1 MMEHTPM
8 ERFPLTEKLSLHAKH
23 VLKEARDIAFYSHCS
38 HIEPKHLFLALF
50 LEQGSLGKVLLENIG
65 FKQEPLGKITHV
77 AKNIKKTKRGTQE
90 KSLLGF
96 SPSLKK
102 IFTRSFIVAAEVQS
116 PYVGTEHLACA
127 LTESDDADIAS
138 LFNDFALEREKSLET
153 IHAHL
158 NYDHLPPLSKMFN
171 LPEIS
176 LARKKNIRSTQ
187 TPFLDQY
194 TTNLGKDTPDEPFIG
209 RERELERLIHILGRK
224 QKNNPLL
231 LGDPG
236 VGKTALVTALAKKIN
251 SGTGGNFL
259 AEKRILSLDLAL
271 VVAGTSFRGEFE
283 ARLKE
288 IIREVKNDP
297 NVILFVDEIHTLV
310 GAGNT
315 SGGLDAANILKPAL
329 ARGDIRLIG
338 ATTFTEYKRHIEKDP
353 ALDRRFQSILV
364 REPSRDEALA
374 ILLQSKRAFENFHEV
389 TLSDE
394 IIALALDAAL
404 RHIHDRFLPDKAFD
418 LIDEASSAVKHKTE
432 EILIPDK
439 NISALRERLS
449 GLIAEKNL
457 ALEEE
462 NYDMASGLYHEEK
475 QTASALAIL
484 EKNKISPKK
493 KLRPIVT
500 QEDLILALARS
511 TGIPHEKL
519 ALNQTSLSQKHIEM
533 TLEQSVIG
541 QKEATD
547 TIARALVRA
556 AAGIRDTDR
565 PIASFLFLGPS
576 GVGKTLLA
584 KTIAMQFF
592 GSDHA
597 FIRLDMSEFGERH
610 NVAQMIGSPAGY
622 VGYGEGGKLTEK
634 IRREPHSVVLFDEIE
649 KAHPDTANILLQI
662 LEDGFLTDAEG
673 RKADF
678 RHALIILTSNIGTLA
693 FTESAKIGFEQLTD
707 SHDFKERF
715 RSIKSSVLDELK
727 KTLRP
732 ELLSR
737 LGETLVFQPL
747 THAAIEAIVKQEL
760 EKLKSRLKKKGVVLT
775 YPKSVLSYISKTGFL
790 PAEGARPIRKK
801 IELEIEQP
809 VAEFL
814 LSHPKKK
821 KFSLSLKEKKI
832 FVK

>member
-1 MMEHTPM
+1 M
-8 ERFPLTEKLSLHAKH
+8 ERFPLTEKLTLHAKH
-23 VLKEARDIAFYSHCS
+23 AFSEARDIAFYSHCS
-38 HIEPKHLFLALF
+38 HIEPKHVLLALL

-65 FKQEPLGKITHV
+65 FKQEPLGKITL
-77 AKNIKKTKRGTQE
+77 ATKKIKKSNMKTKE
-90 KSLLGF
+90 KSLLDF
-96 SPSLKK
+96 SPALKK
-102 IFTRSFIVAAEVQS
+102 IFTRSFAIAAEFRS
-116 PYVGTEHLACA
+116 PYVGTEHLVAA
-127 LTESDDADIAS
+127 LTESDDADIES
-138 LFNDFALEREKSLET
+138 LFNDFALEREKSLDT

-158 NYDHLPPLSKMFN
+158 NYDHVPPLSKMFN

-176 LARKKNIRSTQ
+176 LARKKSGHQTE

-194 TTNLGKDTPDEPFIG
+194 TIDLGKDTPTEPFIG
-209 RERELERLIHILGRK
+209 RTHEIERLIHILGRK

-236 VGKTALVTALAKKIN
+236 VGKTALVTALAKKIGE
-251 SGTGGNFL
+251 GTAGNFL
-259 AEKRILSLDLAL
+259 AEKRILALDLAL

-288 IIREVKNDP
+288 IIREVKQTP
-297 NVILFVDEIHTLV
+297 SVILFIDEIHTLV

-315 SGGLDAANILKPAL
+315 TGGLDAANILKPAL

-338 ATTFTEYKRHIEKDP
+338 ATTFAEYKRHIEKDP
-353 ALDRRFQSILV
+353 ALERRFQSILV

-374 ILLQSKRAFENFHEV
+374 ILLQSKHAFETFHEV
-389 TLSDE
+389 TLPDSV
-394 IIALALDAAL
+394 IALALDTSI

-418 LIDEASSAVKHKTE
+418 LIDEAASAVKHRSE
-432 EILIPDK
+432 ETIVPDK
-439 NISALRERLS
+439 HLSVLRKRLE
-449 GLIAEKNL
+449 GLIREKNE

-462 NYDMASGLYHEEK
+462 AYDTASKLYHEEK
-475 QTASALAIL
+475 QTAGAIAIL
-484 EKNKISPKK
+484 ENKDLSPKK
-493 KLRPIVT
+493 KDRALVTETDMLR
-500 QEDLILALARS
+500 ALSRS
-511 TGIPHEKL
+511 TGIPEGKL
-519 ALNQTSLSQKHIEM
+519 SLEHQHGSMARIATALSE
-533 TLEQSVIG
+533 SVIG

-547 TIARALVRA
+547 TIARALIRS

-584 KTIAMQFF
+584 KTIASQFF
-592 GSDHA
+592 GSDRA

-678 RHALIILTSNIGTLA
+678 RHAMIILTSNIGTHA
-693 FTESAKIGFEQLTD
+693 FTESAKIGFDQHL
-707 SHDFKERF
+707 SGDFEHRF
-715 RSIKSSVLDELK
+715 QSVKKGVLEELRR
-727 KTLRP
+727 TLRP

-747 THAAIEAIVKQEL
+747 GKIAIEAIAKQEL
-760 EKLKSRLKKKGVVLT
+760 EKLKARLKKKNITLT
-775 YPKSVLSYISKTGFL
+775 YPVSLLPFISETGFL

-814 LSHPKKK
+814 LAHPKKQK
-821 KFSLSLKEKKI
+821 ISLIIKNKR
-832 FVK
+832 VTVR

>member
-1 MMEHTPM
+1 M
-8 ERFPLTEKLSLHAKH
+8 ERFPLTEKLTLHAKH
-23 VLKEARDIAFYSHCS
+23 VLREARDIAFYSHNS
-38 HIEPKHLFLALF
+38 HIDPKHIFLALF

-65 FKQEPLGKITHV
+65 FKQGPLEKITL
-77 AKNIKKTKRGTQE
+77 AAAGIKKTKLKPQG
-90 KSLLGF
+90 KSHLGF

-102 IFTRSFIVAAEVQS
+102 IFTRAFAIAAEVES

-127 LTESDDADIAS
+127 ITESDDTDITA
-138 LFNDFALEREKSLET
+138 LFDNFNLEREKSLET
-153 IHAHL
+153 IYAHL

-176 LARKKNIRSTQ
+176 LSRKKNTSGTH

-194 TTNLGKDTPDEPFIG
+194 AIDLGKDTPDEPFIG
-209 RERELERLIHILGRK
+209 REKELERLIHILGRK

-251 SGTGGNFL
+251 GGSAGNFL
-259 AEKRILSLDLAL
+259 ADKRILALDLAL

-283 ARLKE
+283 SRLKE
-288 IIREVKNDP
+288 IIREAKNNP
-297 NVILFVDEIHTLV
+297 NVILFIDEIHTLV

-338 ATTFTEYKRHIEKDP
+338 ATTFSEYKRHIEKDP
-353 ALDRRFQSILV
+353 ALERRFQSILV

-374 ILLQSKRAFENFHEV
+374 ILLQSKHAFENFHEV

-394 IIALALDAAL
+394 VIALALDTAL

-418 LIDEASSAVKHKTE
+418 LIDEAASAVKHKTE
-432 EILIPDK
+432 TILAPNKELAI
-439 NISALRERLS
+439 LRERLA
-449 GLIAEKNL
+449 GLIAEKNT
-457 ALEEE
+457 AIEEE
-462 NYDMASGLYHEEK
+462 NYDEASELYHEEK

-484 EKNKISPKK
+484 EKKDVSPKNKI
-493 KLRPIVT
+493 RAAVT
-500 QEDLILALARS
+500 PTDLLQALSRS
-511 TGIPHEKL
+511 TGIPYEKL
-519 ALNQTSLSQKHIEM
+519 SLDQSSVSLQNIAEM
-533 TLEQSVIG
+533 LERSVIG

-547 TIARALVRA
+547 TIARALIRS

-584 KTIAMQFF
+584 KTIASQFF

-678 RHALIILTSNIGTLA
+678 RHAMIILTSNIGTLA
-693 FTESAKIGFEQLTD
+693 FTEGAKIGFDQHANPL
-707 SHDFKERF
+707 DFEHRF
-715 RSIKSSVLDELK
+715 QSIKQSVLEELK
-727 KTLRP
+727 RTLRP

-737 LGETLVFQPL
+737 LGETVVFQPL
-747 THAAIEAIVKQEL
+747 GKKAIELIVKQEL
-760 EKLKSRLKKKGVVLT
+760 EKFKNRLKKKGVILT
-775 YPKSVLSYISKTGFL
+775 YQAAILSLISEKGFL
-790 PAEGARPIRKK
+790 PTEGARPIRKK
-801 IELEIEQP
+801 IEQDIEQP

-814 LSHPKKK
+814 LAHPKKK
-821 KFSLSLKEKKI
+821 KLFLSIKDKKI
-832 FVK
+832 LVR

>member
-1 MMEHTPM
+1 M
-8 ERFPLTEKLSLHAKH
+8 ERFPLTEKLTLHAKN
-23 VLKEARDIAFYSHCS
+23 VFKEARDIAFYSHCA
-38 HIEPKHLFLALF
+38 HIQPKHVLLALF

-65 FKQEPLGKITHV
+65 FKQEPLGKITL
-77 AKNIKKTKRGTQE
+77 ATKSLKGLKKTAMKTKE
-90 KSLLGF
+90 KSLLDF
-96 SPSLKK
+96 SPGLKK
-102 IFTRSFIVAAEVQS
+102 IFTRSFAIAAEFHS

-127 LTESDDADIAS
+127 IAESDDADIES
-138 LFNDFALEREKSLET
+138 IFNDFSLERKKSLDT

-158 NYDHLPPLSKMFN
+158 NYDHVPPLSKMFN

-176 LARKKNIRSTQ
+176 LTRKKSGHHTE

-194 TTNLGKDTPDEPFIG
+194 TIDLCKDTKAEPFIG
-209 RERELERLIHILGRK
+209 RIQEIERLIHILGRK

-236 VGKTALVTALAKKIN
+236 VGKTALVTALAKKIGE
-251 SGTGGNFL
+251 GTAGNFL
-259 AEKRILSLDLAL
+259 AEKRILALDLAL

-288 IIREVKNDP
+288 IIREVKNTP
-297 NVILFVDEIHTLV
+297 SVILFIDEIHTLV

-353 ALDRRFQSILV
+353 ALERRFQSILV
-364 REPSRDEALA
+364 REPSRDETLS
-374 ILLQSKRAFENFHEV
+374 ILLQSKHAFEDFHEV
-389 TLSDE
+389 ILPDAV
-394 IIALALDAAL
+394 IALALDMSQ

-418 LIDEASSAVKHKTE
+418 LIDEAASAVKHKTE
-432 EILIPDK
+432 DILLPDK
-439 NISALRERLS
+439 HLLILRKRLE
-449 GLIAEKNL
+449 GLITEKNQ

-462 NYDMASGLYHEEK
+462 DYDAASKLYHEEK
-475 QTASALAIL
+475 QTASAIAIL
-484 EKNKISPKK
+484 ENKNLSPKK
-493 KLRPIVT
+493 KSHAIVT
-500 QEDLILALARS
+500 EEDILQALSRS
-511 TGIPHEKL
+511 TGIPERKL
-519 ALNQTSLSQKHIEM
+519 SLERRNTTMARIGAALST
-533 TLEQSVIG
+533 SVIG
-541 QKEATD
+541 QEEATD
-547 TIARALVRA
+547 TIARALIRA
-556 AAGIRDTDR
+556 AAGIRDADR

-584 KTIAMQFF
+584 KTIAAQFF
-592 GSDHA
+592 GSDRA

-678 RHALIILTSNIGTLA
+678 RHAMIILTSNIGTNA
-693 FTESAKIGFEQLTD
+693 FTESAKIGFDQ
-707 SHDFKERF
+707 HDRPDDFDQRF
-715 RSIKSSVLDELK
+715 QIVKKSVLEELK
-727 KTLRP
+727 RTLRP

-737 LGETLVFQPL
+737 LGETLIFRPL
-747 THAAIEAIVKQEL
+747 GKKAVSAIVGQEL
-760 EKLKSRLKKKGVVLT
+760 EKLRGRLKRKNVT
-775 YPKSVLSYISKTGFL
+775 ISYPASLLPFISEAGFV
-790 PAEGARPIRKK
+790 PSEGARPIRKK
-801 IELEIEQP
+801 IEHTIEQP
-809 VAEFL
+809 IAEFL
-814 LSHPKKK
+814 LTHPKQKK
-821 KFSLSLKEKKI
+821 LTLVLKGEKI

>member
-1 MMEHTPM
+1 M
-8 ERFPLTEKLSLHAKH
+8 ERFPLTEKLTIHAKR
-23 VLKEARDIAFYSHCS
+23 VLKEARDIAFYSHCA
-38 HIEPKHLFLALF
+38 HIEPKHIFLALF

-65 FKQEPLGKITHV
+65 FKQEPLAKITLA
-77 AKNIKKTKRGTQE
+77 AKSIKGMKKSKSKAPEKTN
-90 KSLLGF
+90 LGF

-102 IFTRSFIVAAEVQS
+102 IFTRAFAIAKEFRS
-116 PYVGTEHLACA
+116 PYVGTEHLVAA
-127 LTESDDADIAS
+127 LTESDNTDIRS
-138 LFNDFALEREKSLET
+138 LFNDFALKQEKSLET

-176 LARKKNIRSTQ
+176 LTRKKSSSDTH

-194 TTNLGKDTPDEPFIG
+194 AIDLGKEAPDEPFIG
-209 RERELERLIHILGRK
+209 RTHELERLIHILGRK

-236 VGKTALVTALAKKIN
+236 VGKTALVTALAKKIIE
-251 SGTGGNFL
+251 GTAGNFL
-259 AEKRILSLDLAL
+259 AEKRILALDLAL

-288 IIREVKNDP
+288 IVREVKNNP
-297 NVILFVDEIHTLV
+297 NIILFIDEIHTLV

-338 ATTFTEYKRHIEKDP
+338 ATTFAEYKRHIEKDP
-353 ALDRRFQSILV
+353 ALERRFQSILV
-364 REPSRDEALA
+364 REPSREEALA
-374 ILLQSKRAFENFHEV
+374 ILLQSKHSFENFHEV
-389 TLSDE
+389 ALPDE
-394 IIALALDAAL
+394 IVTLALDLAL
-404 RHIHDRFLPDKAFD
+404 RHIHDRFLPDKVFD
-418 LIDEASSAVKHKTE
+418 LIDEAASAVRHKTE
-432 EILIPDK
+432 ETPVQNRHL
-439 NISALRERLS
+439 SVLRERLA
-449 GLIAEKNL
+449 GLIREKNI

-462 NYDMASGLYHEEK
+462 NYDEASRLYHEEK
-475 QTASALAIL
+475 QTASALGIL
-484 EKNKISPKK
+484 EKKDVSPKK
-493 KLRPIVT
+493 KTRVT
-500 QEDLILALARS
+500 VTHEDLFRALSHS
-511 TGIPHEKL
+511 TGIPFEKL
-519 ALNQTSLSQKHIEM
+519 SIDHDTASLRNITSI
-533 TLEQSVIG
+533 LEQSVIG

-547 TIARALVRA
+547 TIARILIRS

-565 PIASFLFLGPS
+565 PIGSFLFLGPS

-584 KTIAMQFF
+584 KTIATHFF
-592 GSDHA
+592 GNDRA

-693 FTESAKIGFEQLTD
+693 FTESAKIGFDQHA
-707 SHDFKERF
+707 SSGDFEHRF
-715 RSIKSSVLDELK
+715 QSIKQGVLEELK
-727 KTLRP
+727 RTLRP

-737 LGETLVFQPL
+737 LGDTLVFQPL
-747 THAAIEAIVKQEL
+747 TKSAIELIVKQEL
-760 EKLKSRLKKKGVVLT
+760 EKLKARLKKKGVILT
-775 YPKSVLSYISKTGFL
+775 YPTSILSLISEKGFL
-790 PAEGARPIRKK
+790 PSEGARPIRKK
-801 IELEIEQP
+801 IEQDIEQP

-814 LSHPKKK
+814 LTHPKKK
-821 KFSLSLKEKKI
+821 KLSLAIKNKKI
-832 FVK
+832 IVK

>member
-1 MMEHTPM
+1 M
-8 ERFPLTEKLSLHAKH
+8 ERFPLTEKLTLHAKH
-23 VLKEARDIAFYSHCS
+23 VLREARDIAFYSHNS
-38 HIEPKHLFLALF
+38 HIDPKHIFLALF

-65 FKQEPLGKITHV
+65 FKQGPLEKIIL
-77 AKNIKKTKRGTQE
+77 AAAGIKKTKLKSQG

-102 IFTRSFIVAAEVQS
+102 IFTRAFAIAAEVQS

-127 LTESDDADIAS
+127 LTESDDADITA
-138 LFNDFALEREKSLET
+138 LFDDFNLEREKSLET
-153 IHAHL
+153 IYAHL

-176 LARKKNIRSTQ
+176 LSRKKTASGTH

-194 TTNLGKDTPDEPFIG
+194 AIDLSKDTPDEPFIG
-209 RERELERLIHILGRK
+209 REKELERLIHILGRK

-251 SGTGGNFL
+251 GGSAGNFL
-259 AEKRILSLDLAL
+259 ADKRILALDLAL

-283 ARLKE
+283 SRLKE
-288 IIREVKNDP
+288 IIREAKNNP
-297 NVILFVDEIHTLV
+297 NVILFIDEIHTLV

-338 ATTFTEYKRHIEKDP
+338 ATTFSEYKRHIEKDP
-353 ALDRRFQSILV
+353 ALERRFQSILV

-374 ILLQSKRAFENFHEV
+374 ILLRSKHTFENFHGV

-394 IIALALDAAL
+394 VIALALDTAL

-418 LIDEASSAVKHKTE
+418 LIDEAASAVKHKTE
-432 EILIPDK
+432 IVLAP
-439 NISALRERLS
+439 NRALALLRERLA
-449 GLIAEKNL
+449 GLIAEKNT
-457 ALEEE
+457 AIEEE
-462 NYDMASGLYHEEK
+462 NYDEASRLYHEEK

-484 EKNKISPKK
+484 EKKEIAPKN
-493 KLRPIVT
+493 RIRAAVT
-500 QEDLILALARS
+500 PTDLLLALSRS
-511 TGIPHEKL
+511 TGIPYEKL
-519 ALNQTSLSQKHIEM
+519 ALDQSSASLANIASM
-533 TLEQSVIG
+533 LERSVIG

-547 TIARALVRA
+547 TIARALIRS

-584 KTIAMQFF
+584 KTIAAQFF

-673 RKADF
+673 RRADF
-678 RHALIILTSNIGTLA
+678 RHAMIILTSNIGTQA
-693 FTESAKIGFEQLTD
+693 FTEGAKIGFDQHAD
-707 SHDFKERF
+707 PHDFEHRF
-715 RSIKSSVLDELK
+715 QSIKRGVLEELK
-727 KTLRP
+727 RTLRP

-737 LGETLVFQPL
+737 LGETVVFQPL
-747 THAAIEAIVKQEL
+747 SKKAIELIVKQEL
-760 EKLKSRLKKKGVVLT
+760 EKFKSRLKKKDVTMT
-775 YPKSVLSYISKTGFL
+775 YQSSILSLISEKGFL
-790 PAEGARPIRKK
+790 PSEGARPIRKK
-801 IELEIEQP
+801 IEQDIEQP

-814 LSHPKKK
+814 LAHPKKK
-821 KFSLSLKEKKI
+821 KFFLSLKDKRI
-832 FVK
+832 IVR

>member
-1 MMEHTPM
+1 M
-8 ERFPLTEKLSLHAKH
+8 ERFPLTEKLTLHAKR
-23 VLKEARDIAFYSHCS
+23 VFKEALDIAFYSHCT
-38 HIEPKHLFLALF
+38 HIEPKHVLLALF

-65 FKQEPLGKITHV
+65 FKQEPLGKITL
-77 AKNIKKTKRGTQE
+77 ATKNLKKSNQKSKA
-90 KSLLGF
+90 KSLLDF
-96 SPSLKK
+96 SPALKK
-102 IFTRSFIVAAEVQS
+102 IFTRSFAIAAEFQS
-116 PYVGTEHLACA
+116 PYVGTEHLVAA
-127 LTESDDADIAS
+127 LTESDDGDIES
-138 LFNDFALEREKSLET
+138 LFHDFALEREKSLDT

-158 NYDHLPPLSKMFN
+158 NYDHVPPLSKMFN

-176 LARKKNIRSTQ
+176 LTRKKSGSHTE

-194 TTNLGKDTPDEPFIG
+194 TIDLCKDTAPEPFIG
-209 RERELERLIHILGRK
+209 RAHELERLIHILGRK

-236 VGKTALVTALAKKIN
+236 VGKTALVTALAKKI
-251 SGTGGNFL
+251 SEGTAGNFL
-259 AEKRILSLDLAL
+259 AEKRILALDLAL
-271 VVAGTSFRGEFE
+271 GVAGTSFRGEFE

-288 IIREVKNDP
+288 LIREVKNTP
-297 NVILFVDEIHTLV
+297 SVILFIDEIHTLV

-338 ATTFTEYKRHIEKDP
+338 ATTFAEYKRHIEKDP
-353 ALDRRFQSILV
+353 ALERRFQSILV

-374 ILLQSKRAFENFHEV
+374 ILLQSKHAFETFHEV
-389 TLSDE
+389 TLPDAV
-394 IIALALDAAL
+394 ITLALDMSL

-418 LIDEASSAVKHKTE
+418 LIDEAASAVKHQSE
-432 EILIPDK
+432 EVILPDK
-439 NISALRERLS
+439 HLTILRQRLA
-449 GLIAEKNL
+449 GLIAEKNE
-457 ALEEE
+457 ALEEG
-462 NYDMASGLYHEEK
+462 NYDTASKLYHEEK
-475 QTASALAIL
+475 QTAGAITIL
-484 EKNKISPKK
+484 EKRDLSPKK
-493 KLRPIVT
+493 KDRALVT
-500 QEDLILALARS
+500 EADILHALSRS
-511 TGIPHEKL
+511 TGIPYEKL
-519 ALNQTSLSQKHIEM
+519 SLEHQNISLKNIATALADA
-533 TLEQSVIG
+533 VIG

-547 TIARALVRA
+547 TIARALIRS

-584 KTIAMQFF
+584 KTIATQFF
-592 GSDHA
+592 GSNHA

-622 VGYGEGGKLTEK
+622 VGYGEGGKLTEQ

-678 RHALIILTSNIGTLA
+678 RHAMIILTSNIGTHA
-693 FTESAKIGFEQLTD
+693 FTESAKIGFDRQHV
-707 SHDFKERF
+707 SGDFEHRF
-715 RSIKSSVLDELK
+715 QNVKKGVLEELRR
-727 KTLRP
+727 TLRP

-747 THAAIEAIVKQEL
+747 RKNAIEAIVKQEL
-760 EKLKSRLKKKGVVLT
+760 EKLQIRLKKKGILLA
-775 YPKSVLSYISKTGFL
+775 YPKTICTFISETGFL

-801 IELEIEQP
+801 IEHEIEQP
-809 VAEFL
+809 VAEFIL
-814 LSHPKKK
+814 THPKKK
-821 KFSLSLKEKKI
+821 KLTLAIKEKKI
-832 FVK
+832 IVK

>member
-1 MMEHTPM
+1 M
-8 ERFPLTEKLSLHAKH
+8 ERFPLTEKLTLHAKR
-23 VLKEARDIAFYSHCS
+23 VLKEARDIAFYSQCV
-38 HIEPKHLFLALF
+38 HIEPKHIFLALF

-65 FKQEPLGKITHV
+65 FKQEPLAKITLA
-77 AKNIKKTKRGTQE
+77 AKSIAGIKKSKSKTPE
-90 KSLLGF
+90 KTHLGF

-102 IFTRSFIVAAEVQS
+102 IFTRAFAIAKEFRS
-116 PYVGTEHLACA
+116 PYVGTEHLVAA
-127 LTESDDADIAS
+127 LTESDNTDIRS
-138 LFNDFALEREKSLET
+138 LFNDFALEQEKSLET

-176 LARKKNIRSTQ
+176 LTRRKSASDTH

-194 TTNLGKDTPDEPFIG
+194 ATDLATVTPDEPFIG
-209 RERELERLIHILGRK
+209 RTHELERLIHILGRK

-236 VGKTALVTALAKKIN
+236 VGKTALVTALAKKIID
-251 SGTGGNFL
+251 GTAGNFL
-259 AEKRILSLDLAL
+259 AEKRILGLDLAL

-288 IIREVKNDP
+288 IVREVKSNP
-297 NVILFVDEIHTLV
+297 NIILFIDEIHTLV

-338 ATTFTEYKRHIEKDP
+338 ATTFAEYKRHIEKDP
-353 ALDRRFQSILV
+353 ALERRFQSILV

-374 ILLQSKRAFENFHEV
+374 ILLQSKHSFENFHEV
-389 TLSDE
+389 TLPDE
-394 IIALALDAAL
+394 VVTLALDLAL
-404 RHIHDRFLPDKAFD
+404 RHIHDRFLPDKVFD
-418 LIDEASSAVKHKTE
+418 LIDEAASAVRHKAE
-432 EILIPDK
+432 ETPAQNRHL
-439 NISALRERLS
+439 SVLRERLA
-449 GLIAEKNL
+449 GLIQEKNI

-462 NYDMASGLYHEEK
+462 NYDEASRLYHEEK
-475 QTASALAIL
+475 QTASALGIL
-484 EKNKISPKK
+484 EKKEVGPKK
-493 KLRPIVT
+493 KTRVT
-500 QEDLILALARS
+500 VTHEDLFRALSHS
-511 TGIPHEKL
+511 TGIPFEKL
-519 ALNQTSLSQKHIEM
+519 AIDQDGASLRNITS

-547 TIARALVRA
+547 TIARILIRS

-565 PIASFLFLGPS
+565 PIGSFLFLGPS

-584 KTIAMQFF
+584 KTIATHFF
-592 GSDHA
+592 GNDRA

-678 RHALIILTSNIGTLA
+678 RHALIILTSNIGTQA
-693 FTESAKIGFEQLTD
+693 FTESAKIGFDQHI
-707 SHDFKERF
+707 SSGDFEHRF
-715 RSIKSSVLDELK
+715 QSIKQSVLEELK
-727 KTLRP
+727 RTLRP

-737 LGETLVFQPL
+737 LGDTLVFQPL
-747 THAAIEAIVKQEL
+747 TKSAIELIVKQEL
-760 EKLKSRLKKKGVVLT
+760 EKLKTRLKKKGVTLA
-775 YPKSVLSYISKTGFL
+775 YPLSILSLISEKGFL
-790 PAEGARPIRKK
+790 PSEGARPIRRK
-801 IELEIEQP
+801 IEQDIEQP

-814 LSHPKKK
+814 LTHPKKK
-821 KFSLSLKEKKI
+821 KLSISIRGKKI
-832 FVK
+832 IVK